1 MRKLLVFAL
10 AAVFAMLSACT
21 TVEPTEIS
29 FKYSATV
36 TGHVRYDKSLSP
48 AEGFDVKISVTDKVD
63 ASTATFHAT
72 TDSEGAFTLKVPCK
86 GKNGIGAKA
95 EVSQFV
101 HEGRMYTSTSKSA
114 DIKAEETS
122 SDLVLTLYTPVEV
135 E

>member
-48 AEGFDVKISVTDKVD
+48 AEGFDVKITITDKAD
-63 ASTATFHAT
+63 ASTSIRHAT
-72 TDSEGAFTLKVPCK
+72 TDSEGAFTLIVPCK
-86 GKNGIGAKA
+86 GKNGISAKA

-101 HEGRMYTSTSKSA
+101 HEGRMYSSASKSGDAKNGESSA
-114 DIKAEETS
+114 DLI
-122 SDLVLTLYTPVEV
+122 LTLSSSVEID
-135 E
+135 